1 MRCKN
6 CKKEIN
12 PNFIKCPHCGKP
24 IKRKKQRNKKELALS
39 VGFFGVGTLFVILA
53 FFSLFFKC
61 AYYSEIAM
69 IISVIVF
76 LVCVPF
82 IYGNY
87 KGLPQKTAEILGAV
101 LSLPFIG
108 NWLAIVVFA
117 KVSVNYGG
125 LADFY
130 YIFSLAAF
138 VLTDIILLLRAA
150 DVFKRSYPLSWLSL
164 ALGIA
169 NVIFTVVYFAIS
181 GVAKSLAV
189 AIIAAQALLPEY
201 MAFHILMTDYRKEK
215 DMIKNR

>member
-6 CKKEIN
+6 CRKEIN

-24 IKRKKQRNKKELALS
+24 IKRKKQRDKKDLALAIGFFS
-39 VGFFGVGTLFVILA
+39 VGTIFVILA

-69 IISVIVF
+69 IISVIIF

-87 KGLPQKTAEILGAV
+87 NGLSQKAAEILGAV

-130 YIFSLAAF
+130 YIFSLVAF

-150 DVFKRSYPLSWLSL
+150 GVFKNPYILSWLSL
-164 ALGIA
+164 ALGAASIG
-169 NVIFTVVYFAIS
+169 FTIVYFAVS
-181 GVAKSLAV
+181 GVAKGFAV

-201 MAFHILMTDYRKEK
+201 MAFHILVTDYRKEK
-215 DMIKNR
+215 R

>member
-24 IKRKKQRNKKELALS
+24 IKRKKKKDPKELALS
-39 VGFFGVGTLFVILA
+39 IGFFGVGTVFVIFA
-53 FFSLFFKC
+53 FFGLFFKC

-87 KGLPQKTAEILGAV
+87 KGLPQRTAEILGAV

-108 NWLAIVVFA
+108 NWLAIVAFA

-125 LADFY
+125 FSEIY

-150 DVFKRSYPLSWLSL
+150 GVFGKPKILSWISF
-164 ALGIA
+164 ALGVA
-169 NVIFTVVYFAIS
+169 SVAFTVVYFSVS
-181 GVAKSLAV
+181 GVAKPLAV
-189 AIIAAQALLPEY
+189 AIISAQAILPEY
-201 MAFHILMTDYRKEK
+201 MAFHILMTDYKKENK
-215 DMIKNR
+215 

>member
-24 IKRKKQRNKKELALS
+24 IKRKEKKDPKELALS
-39 VGFFGVGTLFVILA
+39 IGFFGVGTLFVILA

-76 LVCVPF
+76 LICVPF

-87 KGLPQKTAEILGAV
+87 KGMPQKTAEILGAV

-125 LADFY
+125 LSNAY
-130 YIFSLAAF
+130 YILIITAL
-138 VLTDIILLLRAA
+138 VLTDIILLFRAA
-150 DVFKRSYPLSWLSL
+150 GIFKKPYILSWISL
-164 ALGIA
+164 ALGITA
-169 NVIFTVVYFAIS
+169 VVFSIVYFAYS
-181 GVAKSLAV
+181 GVAKPFAT
-189 AIIAAQALLPEY
+189 AIIAVQSLLPEY
-201 MAFHILMTDYRKEK
+201 MAFHILMTDYRKDK
-215 DMIKNR
+215 IKNK

>member
-12 PNFIKCPHCGKP
+12 PNFIKCPHCGKS
-24 IKRKKQRNKKELALS
+24 IKRKKQRDKKELALS

-87 KGLPQKTAEILGAV
+87 KGLPQKTAEILGAAT
-101 LSLPFIG
+101 S
-108 NWLAIVVFA
+108 
-117 KVSVNYGG
+117 SE
-125 LADFY
+125 
-130 YIFSLAAF
+130 
-138 VLTDIILLLRAA
+138 TRCMDIQNA
-150 DVFKRSYPLSWLSL
+150 S
-164 ALGIA
+164 
-169 NVIFTVVYFAIS
+169 
-181 GVAKSLAV
+181 
-189 AIIAAQALLPEY
+189 
-201 MAFHILMTDYRKEK
+201 
-215 DMIKNR
+215 

>member
-1 MRCKN
+1 
-6 CKKEIN
+6 
-12 PNFIKCPHCGKP
+12 
-24 IKRKKQRNKKELALS
+24 
-39 VGFFGVGTLFVILA
+39 
-53 FFSLFFKC
+53 
-61 AYYSEIAM
+61 
-69 IISVIVF
+69 
-76 LVCVPF
+76 
-82 IYGNY
+82 
-87 KGLPQKTAEILGAV
+87 
-101 LSLPFIG
+101 
-108 NWLAIVVFA
+108 
-117 KVSVNYGG
+117 VSVNYGG

-150 DVFKRSYPLSWLSL
+150 DVFKRPYPLSWLSL

-201 MAFHILMTDYRKEK
+201 MAFHILMTDYGKEK